1 MEAFYLIFD
10 EGLEK
15 EELDSFFEKLDPA
28 PKEKIQFSDFSWD
41 QFSEKDLLIF
51 WVSDEQGRELLS
63 KAPDPSPKIA
73 FLPHPELKSL
83 AKSFGVKSSKK
94 EVMEQ
99 LQEIKEIQTLDLLMV
114 NEQPCF
120 NSLVIGDRL
129 EILYDRVEKG
139 FFKSFKKRFSSFLG
153 LFRKVRLKTYTV
165 KYTLGE
171 EEKSLEIAAMG
182 MMVVAHNESNIV
194 FKRLIKD
201 SGLHDGMIHLIII
214 APKSLFSLISFG
226 LQNLFFPVK
235 GGRIPDF
242 VGYLST
248 VEIEIAGEEEMQL
261 GLDGVES
268 QEDSVHLGLSEK
280 KLSVFTGFEGTKESE
295 KKPKEVNLRRL
306 PQGRLR
312 EELTKRYL
320 PWARHATTE
329 EFKELFAIIRE
340 NSQTTTNYMV
350 LMALSTV
357 IATFGL
363 FGDSSPVV
371 IGAMILAPLM
381 GPIIS
386 LAMGA
391 LRQDEVLIKGSLITI
406 FWGVFL
412 GIFFAVLITGIT
424 PLKTPTGEILARI
437 RPNLLDL
444 GVAVGAGIAGAFAYS
459 REEIAKTL
467 AGVAISVAL
476 VPPLAVVGIGLGWG
490 DWNIFWGAAL
500 LLGTNLA
507 GIVMAAVLTFLM
519 LGFSP
524 FQIAKKGLLISLG
537 IFLLVSA
544 PLIWSFSKMVREN
557 RIIQNLSG
565 KEIPHGLLRD
575 VQVLS
580 LSPLRL
586 SLTILSER
594 ELHEEDFK
602 LIQDEI
608 QHKLQEPVDLE
619 LKLGVEVVTIGRK
632 GELQNDGFDLDD
644 TLEKMVEG
652 DN

>member
-1 MEAFYLIFD
+1 MDAFYLIYD
-10 EGLEK
+10 QDLEK

-28 PKEKIQFSDFSWD
+28 PKEKVRIVDFSWD
-41 QFSEKDLLIF
+41 KYSERDLLLF
-51 WVSDEQGRELLS
+51 WVSDKQGRELLIQ
-63 KAPDPSPKIA
+63 APEKSAKIV

-83 AKSFGVKSSKK
+83 AKSFGVKGSKK
-94 EVMEQ
+94 EVFEQ
-99 LQEIKEIQTLDLLMV
+99 LEENERIQPLDLLMV
-114 NEQPCF
+114 NEVPCF

-129 EILYDRVEKG
+129 GILYDRVEEG
-139 FFKSFKKRFSSFLG
+139 FFKTFKTRFFRFLE
-153 LFRKVRLKTYTV
+153 LFRKVKLQSYTV
-165 KYTLGE
+165 KYKVGE

-182 MMVVAHNESNIV
+182 LLAVAHNESNIV
-194 FKRLIKD
+194 FKRLIQN
-201 SGLHDGMIHLIII
+201 SGLNDGLIHLIIF

-242 VGYLST
+242 VAYLST
-248 VEIEIAGEEEMQL
+248 SEVEIIGEEEMQL
-261 GLDGVES
+261 GLDGQES
-268 QEDSVHLGLSEK
+268 KEKSVSLSLSEK
-280 KLSVFTGFEGTKESE
+280 KLPVFTGFEDTKESE
-295 KKPKEVNLRRL
+295 KQQKEVNLGRL
-306 PQGRLR
+306 PTGRLK

-329 EFKELFAIIRE
+329 EFKELFSMIRE

-350 LMALSTV
+350 LMALSTL

-363 FGDSSPVV
+363 FGDSGPVV

-406 FWGVFL
+406 FWGVCL
-412 GIFFAVLITGIT
+412 GLFFAVLITWIT
-424 PLKTPTGEILARI
+424 PLKTPTSEILARI

-444 GVAVGAGIAGAFAYS
+444 GIAVASGIAGAFAYS

-476 VPPLAVVGIGLGWG
+476 VPPLAVTGIGLGWG

-507 GIVMAAVLTFLM
+507 GIVMAAAMTFLV

-524 FQIAKKGLLISLG
+524 FQIAKKGLLISLA
-537 IFLLVSA
+537 IFLLVAA
-544 PLIWSFSKMVREN
+544 PLIWSFSKMVQEN
-557 RIIQNLSG
+557 KIIQSLSG
-565 KEIPHGLLRD
+565 KDIPHGLLRD
-575 VQVLS
+575 VRVLN

-586 SLTILSER
+586 SLTILSDR
-594 ELHEEDFK
+594 ELHEQDF
-602 LIQDEI
+602 LQIQKEI
-608 QHKLQEPVDLE
+608 QEKLNEPVQLE
-619 LKLGVEVVTIGRK
+619 LRLGVEVVT
-632 GELQNDGFDLDD
+632 LTNDSDSP
-644 TLEKMVEG
+644 
-652 DN
+652 